1 MGCYDPAMRI
11 AVAELDTPLG
21 RLTLAA
27 GPNGLLAISFDGDR
41 GRVEARVHK
50 RFARET
56 PDLVEE
62 ADPAGAVRAL
72 VRYFA
77 GELHALDA
85 LACDPGG
92 TPFQREV
99 WQALRRIRPGH
110 TASYGDV
117 ARALDRPDAVR
128 AVGLASG
135 ANPIPI
141 VIPCHRVIGA
151 DGTLVGY
158 GGGLATKEWL
168 LAHEGARLQL
178 G

>member
-1 MGCYDPAMRI
+1 MRI
-11 AVAELDTPLG
+11 AVGALECPLG
-21 RLTLAA
+21 QLTIAA
-27 GPNGLLAISFDGDR
+27 APDGLVAIGFDGSR
-41 GRVEARVHK
+41 ERVEARLRR
-50 RFARET
+50 RFAREA
-56 PDLVEE
+56 LELAEE
-62 ADPAGAVRAL
+62 ADPAGAASAL
-72 VRYFA
+72 ARYFA
-77 GELHALDA
+77 GEPHAIDSLP
-85 LACDPGG
+85 CDPGG

-99 WQALRRIRPGH
+99 WHALRTIGPGH

-117 ARALDRPDAVR
+117 ARAIGRPDAVR

-141 VIPCHRVIGA
+141 VIPCHRVVGA

>member
-1 MGCYDPAMRI
+1 MRI

-27 GPNGLLAISFDGDR
+27 GPNGLLAIGFDGSR
-41 GRVEARVHK
+41 ARVEAHLHK
-50 RFARET
+50 RFAREA
-56 PDLVEE
+56 PELVAET
-62 ADPAGAVRAL
+62 DPAGAASAL
-72 VRYFA
+72 ARYFA
-77 GELHALDA
+77 GELHAIDA
-85 LACDPGG
+85 LPCDPGG

-99 WQALRRIRPGH
+99 WQALRKIGPGH

-117 ARALDRPDAVR
+117 ARAIDRPDAVR
-128 AVGLASG
+128 AVGLANG

-158 GGGLATKEWL
+158 GGGLATKDWL